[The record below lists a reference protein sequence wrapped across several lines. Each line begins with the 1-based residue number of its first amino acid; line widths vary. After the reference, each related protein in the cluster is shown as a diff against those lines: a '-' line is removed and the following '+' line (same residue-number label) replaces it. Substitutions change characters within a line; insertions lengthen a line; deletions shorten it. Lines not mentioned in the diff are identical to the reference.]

1 VDPLNSQPF
10 FVLGS
15 TSVSVVEGSD
25 NSVALIGGVTLTD
38 ADDVRASAVISV
50 IAPQEG
56 DVLSVSDSQALGV
69 SIATDGLSAT
79 VAITE
84 FASLVDALQAI
95 SYASAANFTNPL
107 SRNISVS
114 VFDAGSRGQLPQ
126 GNASSTMEVVV
137 HITPVNNAPVISG
150 PVAPA
155 QFTEGQLMPSD
166 MFSEVNISDS
176 DDVQLSAFV
185 QLITSFPGDSLELS
199 E

>member
-1 VDPLNSQPF
+1 MDPLNSQPF

>member
-166 MFSEVNISDS
+166 MFSKVNISDS

>member
-1 VDPLNSQPF
+1 MDPLNSQPF

-95 SYASAANFTNPL
+95 SYASAANFTTH
-107 SRNISVS
+107 SVVTFPCQYS
-114 VFDAGSRGQLPQ
+114 TPAVGGSYRKATHHQRWR
-126 GNASSTMEVVV
+126 SWSTS
-137 HITPVNNAPVISG
+137 HR
-150 PVAPA
+150 
-155 QFTEGQLMPSD
+155 
-166 MFSEVNISDS
+166 
-176 DDVQLSAFV
+176 
-185 QLITSFPGDSLELS
+185 
-199 E
+199 